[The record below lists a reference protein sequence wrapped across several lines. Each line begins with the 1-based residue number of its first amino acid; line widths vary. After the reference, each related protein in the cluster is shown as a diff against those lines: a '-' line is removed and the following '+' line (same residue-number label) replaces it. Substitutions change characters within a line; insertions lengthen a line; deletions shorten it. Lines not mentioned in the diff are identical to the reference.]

1 MWLVRK
7 EKDVVMKKSVMLTLL
22 ALGVSTNAL
31 WGGIALAEY
40 DPVTKTDTLTN
51 QIVSSTWEM

>member
-7 EKDVVMKKSVMLTLL
+7 EKDVVMKKNVMLTLL

-31 WGGIALAEY
+31 WGGG
-40 DPVTKTDTLTN
+40 D
-51 QIVSSTWEM
+51 SSCGV